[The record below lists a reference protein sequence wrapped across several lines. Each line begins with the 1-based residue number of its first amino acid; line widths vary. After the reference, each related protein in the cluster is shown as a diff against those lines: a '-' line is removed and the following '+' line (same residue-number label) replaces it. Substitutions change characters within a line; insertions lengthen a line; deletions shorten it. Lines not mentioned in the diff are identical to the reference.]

1 MKNRLNLII
10 DFNNLLLRSAC
21 LPGLSYSNSS
31 FDKDE
36 DVYDLLKKVTIDICF
51 NIMLFN
57 PTNVILL
64 CDSPNAWRKDLLP
77 NDENGYKANRVK
89 DESKNWDNFFKI
101 VDEYKDT
108 LTQKGFN
115 VVSIPRAEA
124 DDLAALYKSKIYDLE
139 NECII
144 FISSDK
150 DWRQL
155 IDFDRKLGKYVVV
168 FNSTTNNRGKK
179 KLYLTED
186 IFDFIHKKEDL
197 TFDDKMS
204 LLFGDVDSN
213 KDIVK
218 KSILNALG
226 SAKIDVEYVNPD
238 YVVIEKI
245 FGGDVG
251 DNVPGYYTYY
261 KTTKRGTNKT
271 TVTPSQI
278 KKLVENLHIN
288 TKQDFIQCKDYI
300 KSELEKVMN
309 MELPVDNDSV
319 IKRQRA
325 LVELNCELFPI
336 TIIKE
341 FEIIYNEQI
350 PFGNSDYSNLRWQ
363 DVLKDTKFIDVSK
376 LNKPSSNKV
385 FKDFSSANG
394 FDKYLN
400 NLF

>member
-51 NIMLFN
+51 NIRLFN

-77 NDENGYKANRVK
+77 DDENGYKANRVK

-101 VDEYKDT
+101 VDEYKEALID
-108 LTQKGFN
+108 KGFN

-124 DDLAALYKSKIYDLE
+124 DDLAAMYKSKLYDLD

-155 IDFDRKLGKYVVV
+155 IDFDKNLGKYVVV

-186 IFDFIHKKEDL
+186 IYNFIYKKEDL

-204 LLFGDVDSN
+204 LLFGDIDNN

-218 KSILNALG
+218 NSIINALS
-226 SAKIDVEYVNPD
+226 SAKIDIEYVNPD

-245 FGGDVG
+245 FGGDSG

-278 KKLVENLHIN
+278 KKLVENLHII
-288 TKQDFIQCKDYI
+288 TKHDFIQCVDYI
-300 KSELEKVMN
+300 KPELEKIMN
-309 MELPVDNDSV
+309 MELPVDNRTV
-319 IKRQRA
+319 INRQRV
-325 LVELNCELFPI
+325 LVELSPDLFPI
-336 TIIKE
+336 SIVNE
-341 FEIIYNEQI
+341 FEDIYSKQI
-350 PFGNSDYSNLRWQ
+350 PFPVKNYTNLKWQ
-363 DVLKDTKFIDVSK
+363 DVLKGTKFVDVSK
-376 LNKPSSNKV
+376 LNRPITNTV